1 MFSAEHPHGMGSE
14 MKPVVIK
21 IPSVEACMVKPIV
34 KRQVLSLVSFFLSG
48 FSHLSEST
56 INKRC
61 DWQLIRDSILAK
73 INNKWWWKS
82 ERDVKEHEKKIFLLL
97 FLVSSLFYPWVR
109 NGISV
114 YFTINFWKWFMSLF
128 IKKLSRRALQR
139 SSVVKGWLL
148 ALLNA
153 GYSFKQSFS
162 IMIE

>member
-21 IPSVEACMVKPIV
+21 IPSVEAWMIKPTV
-34 KRQVLSLVSFFLSG
+34 RRQVLSSRILFCLVSPIRVKIL
-48 FSHLSEST
+48 

-61 DWQLIRDSILAK
+61 EWQLIRDSTLSK
-73 INNKWWWKS
+73 IDSKWWWKS
-82 ERDVKEHEKKIFLLL
+82 ARDTKGQEKNFLLL
-97 FLVSSLFYPWVR
+97 LVFLYLSFLR
-109 NGISV
+109 NGMFV
-114 YFTINFWKWFMSLF
+114 YFTINFWKCLISPF
-128 IKKLSRRALQR
+128 IKKLAWRALQR

-153 GYSFKQSFS
+153 GYSFKQSLS